1 MNTTALQ
8 TAQPSGWLRIL
19 VGDGDSILCTKQFA
33 CSDSV
38 SLMLA
43 RGRHGRL
50 PPLLWR
56 PPVVTR
62 EVGVV
67 ERAFLKWTDVFRV
80 MA

>member
-1 MNTTALQ
+1 M
-8 TAQPSGWLRIL
+8 
-19 VGDGDSILCTKQFA
+19 GDGHSILCTKQFVG
-33 CSDSV
+33 SDSV
-38 SLMLA
+38 SLRLA

-56 PPVVTR
+56 PPVLTR

-67 ERAFLKWTDVFRV
+67 ERTFLKWMDVFRV